1 MTVILQLQILP
12 EEYFAVYKCS
22 NTHLAFRAYSDGI
35 QFRQGGFAKVLSS
48 RWGYFFC
55 PPRTQTSAQA
65 SSATAN
71 LPIPNPS
78 RSHRKTTQLPVE
90 IAEGSIS
97 IAAGAY
103 RTAGDVSMIDS
114 LEIFRYMYFAFRQA
128 CTNDKCYDK
137 TAHAQTGPHW
147 WETAFGGNLSVL
159 RRACES
165 KLFLC
170 F

>member
-1 MTVILQLQILP
+1 MVLQKSSPAGGAIF
-12 EEYFAVYKCS
+12 FA
-22 NTHLAFRAYSDGI
+22 HRG
-35 QFRQGGFAKVLSS
+35 LS
-48 RWGYFFC
+48 
-55 PPRTQTSAQA
+55 QTSAQA

-71 LPIPNPS
+71 LPTANPP

-114 LEIFRYMYFAFRQA
+114 LKFSVYMYLAFRQA
-128 CTNDKCYDK
+128 CANDKYYDK
-137 TAHAQTGPHW
+137 TAHAQTGPHVCIW
-147 WETAFGGNLSVL
+147 RESAFGGNLRVL

-165 KLFLC
+165 ELFLC